1 MAKYASEVIRQARE
15 WLGKNEKEGSHKAI
29 IDIYNAHTP
38 LARGYKVKYTDAWCA
53 TFVSAVAVAL
63 GYTDIIP
70 TECGC
75 EPMINLFKNKG
86 CWVENENR
94 TPNVGDIIFYDWQDS
109 GVGDNTGRSD
119 HVGIVEKVTGGK
131 ITVIEGNY
139 KNAVGRR
146 TISVNGRYIRGY
158 GVPKYDVEKQDI
170 AAPVTSVAKK
180 INSNVFEWQKAAVA
194 DGYTFPKYGTDGQ
207 WGSECAAVAKKA
219 ICKKQ
224 AIGYK
229 NKNLTKI
236 IQRAVGVSA
245 DGLFGNN
252 TRNAVKTYQ
261 RNNRLTTDGV
271 VGLNTWKK
279 ILGV

>member
-1 MAKYASEVIRQARE
+1 MGKYASEVVKQARE
-15 WLGKNEKEGSHKAI
+15 WLGKNENNGTHKAI
-29 IDIYNAHTP
+29 IDVYNSHKP

-53 TFVSAVAVAL
+53 TFVSAVAIKL

-75 EPMINLFKNKG
+75 EPMIELFKNLG

-94 TPNVGDIIFYDWQDS
+94 TPAAGDIIFYDWQDS
-109 GVGDNTGRSD
+109 GTGDNTGRSD
-119 HVGIVEKVTGGK
+119 HVGIVEKVSGVI

-139 KNAVGRR
+139 NNGVNRR
-146 TISVNGRYIRGY
+146 NLAVNGKYIRGY
-158 GVPKYDVEKQDI
+158 GVPKYDV
-170 AAPVTSVAKK
+170 VHNTTT
-180 INSNVFEWQKAAVA
+180 INSAVYNWQKAAIA
-194 DGYTFPKYGTDGQ
+194 DGYSFPEYGVDGE
-207 WGSECAAVAKKA
+207 WGAECESVAKNA

-236 IQRAVGVSA
+236 VQRAVGVSV
-245 DGLFGNN
+245 DGLFGKN
-252 TRNAVKTYQ
+252 TRNAVISYQ
-261 RNNRLTTDGV
+261 KKNGLTADGV
-271 VGLNTWKK
+271 VGINTWKK